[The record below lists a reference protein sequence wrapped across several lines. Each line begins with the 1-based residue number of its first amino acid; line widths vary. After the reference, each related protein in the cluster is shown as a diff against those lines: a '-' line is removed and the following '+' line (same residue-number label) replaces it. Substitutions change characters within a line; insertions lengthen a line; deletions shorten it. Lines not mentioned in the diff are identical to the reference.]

1 MVWRILFVPSL
12 LLWALPSLAN
22 ELSYTGTY
30 TMQTQAGPLT
40 LSLNQD
46 AKGNVTGTLA
56 TQNGLL
62 RLQGSEGEGEIVGTA
77 TDGKTKVYFEAEL
90 EGSELHFLL
99 AGLDPAGRADYSQAQ
114 EMTFTRTSKAASAAP
129 KPEHKPGKGPS
140 AAQSPSARQP
150 GRDPGKSSQ
159 DQQLAKLLLSSPW
172 CSFSYSQS
180 SGRTSTSRNMFA
192 PDGTLHVSSSSGG
205 GTVNQFGG
213 SVGPSGSLYSQH
225 AGGRQLRWKVERGQL
240 WLDEGKGFEAMP
252 TQLTQN
258 SNGYP
263 IIKAAGKEYMQCK

>member
-1 MVWRILFVPSL
+1 MVWRILVVPS
-12 LLWALPSLAN
+12 LLWALPTLAN

-77 TDGKTKVYFEAEL
+77 TDGKRKVYFEAEL

-99 AGLDPAGRADYSQAQ
+99 AGLDPAGHPDYGQAQ
-114 EMTFTRTSKAASAAP
+114 ELTFTRSSKAASVTP
-129 KPEHKPGKGPS
+129 KPERKPWKAPS
-140 AAQSPSARQP
+140 AGQSPSARQP
-150 GRDPGKSSQ
+150 ARGPGKSSQ

-180 SGRTSTSRNMFA
+180 GGRTSTSRNTFA
-192 PDGTLHVSSSSGG
+192 PDGRLHISSSSEGG
-205 GTVNQFGG
+205 PVNQFGG
-213 SVGPSGSLYSQH
+213 SVGPSGSVYSQSS
-225 AGGRQLRWKVERGQL
+225 GGGQLRWKVERGQL

-252 TQLTQN
+252 MQMMQN